1 MQNREHTH
9 KRKTRDGAGL
19 SPRLNRARDLLV
31 ATARQRSVVHYR
43 PVADILGI
51 VTERLDHCPELAQ
64 ALDDI
69 STFEHERGRPLL
81 SVVVVHKAE
90 DQHEVTMQPGD
101 GFFKM
106 AKRNGVQPPDVDD
119 VDFFIVELNRAY
131 DYWAAHGE

>member
-1 MQNREHTH
+1 M
-9 KRKTRDGAGL
+9 AW
-19 SPRLNRARDLLV
+19 AW
-31 ATARQRSVVHYR
+31 
-43 PVADILGI
+43 IGI
-51 VTERLDHCPELAQ
+51 ETERLDHCAELAQ

-90 DQHEVTMQPGD
+90 GQHEVAMQPGD

-106 AKRNGVQPPDVDD
+106 AKRNGVQPPDMDD
-119 VDFFIVELNRAY
+119 EAFFVGELKRAH